1 MPLYLVSTPIG
12 NREDITLRALRI
24 LKEADLIAAEDT
36 RVTGLL
42 LKHFEFSRP
51 MISYFEQNERKRV
64 PQLLEHLRE
73 GKSVALVT
81 NAGTPGVSDPGFLL
95 VRSCIEEE
103 IPVIPIPG
111 PSAHTAGL
119 VASGLP
125 VHEFW
130 FRGFPPKKKGKR
142 DRFLAE
148 SAECSATLIF
158 YESPYRIRALVE
170 ACLTTYGDRRC
181 AVCRELTKKFEEIQ
195 RGKLSE
201 VLLCLDEKKP
211 RGEFVLLVEG
221 KTETD

>member
-36 RVTGLL
+36 RVTGRLL
-42 LKHFEFSRP
+42 NHFEFSRP

-73 GKSVALVT
+73 GESVALVT
-81 NAGTPGVSDPGFLL
+81 NAGTPGVSDPGFPL

-111 PSAHTAGL
+111 PSAHTAAL

-142 DRFLAE
+142 DRFLVE

-170 ACLTTYGDRRC
+170 ACLATYGDRRC

-201 VLLCLDEKKP
+201 VLLCLDEKKQ